1 MFLDNELSSLTEVA
15 SNGNTAQQMEGLL
28 PSEIPRDRCTICRAF
43 TLLSVAGGHV
53 YEHHPTL
60 TALETS
66 VHNGC
71 DFCELLWH
79 CVRTAN
85 SEEAVATAMKMENQQ
100 IIIRAN
106 SMNMKIMPTLSNH
119 SAFDELWIDVGEE
132 GASAHATLVRIEL
145 FTSRR
150 KILLDLQNL
159 TSGED

>member
-1 MFLDNELSSLTEVA
+1 MFLDNEWYPLTEVA

-28 PSEIPRDRCTICRAF
+28 SVEIPRDRCTLCRAF
-43 TLLSVAGGHV
+43 TLLSIAGGHV

-60 TALETS
+60 IALETS
-66 VHNGC
+66 AHNRC

-85 SEEAVATAMKMENQQ
+85 SEEAVTTAMKMENQQ

-106 SMNMKIMPTLSNH
+106 STNMKIMPALANH
-119 SAFDELWIDVGEE
+119 SAFDELWINVGEE
-132 GASAHATLVRIEL
+132 GASARATWVRIEL

-150 KILLDLQNL
+150 KTLLNL
-159 TSGED
+159 